1 MLEHSPFDGS
11 ETYSLC
17 VELEGTIILC
27 GAKFDRHMHRYMY
40 IYICLAFGVL
50 CSKGAYRT
58 LFWIV
63 LIFHNSKLE
72 NI

>member
-27 GAKFDRHMHRYMY
+27 GAEFDTHMHIY
-40 IYICLAFGVL
+40 IYALLLEYCEVKGCIKLCFG
-50 CSKGAYRT
+50 
-58 LFWIV
+58 
-63 LIFHNSKLE
+63 
-72 NI
+72 